1 MSVKGKKLL
10 VLGGSSATW
19 DLVKNAKEMGVY
31 TIVTDD
37 NPESITKTI
46 ADEAH
51 LVSTTDMEGLEK
63 LVKKTKADGVF
74 CGPSEFNIRN
84 LIALCEKTGLPCY
97 TDMKTWD
104 LCANK
109 DIFKNYCRKY
119 DVDCTPEYEIN
130 ENTTDEELDKI
141 DYPIIIKPVDGCSS
155 AGITVCP
162 DKTFVR
168 EAYETAMAASKCK
181 RIIAEKYIENSGEI
195 FCVRYLLKNGEAY
208 PYFLMDTYVADPI
221 TRKSLISAL
230 AIAPSK
236 YYDYYMENMDA
247 NVRKMLKGMGLKNGT
262 AFIQSLPC
270 DGKIYFH
277 EMGYRLSGG
286 MIFKLTTP
294 LVGVNDMQMM
304 IKCALGEEMFT
315 DDFAKNID
323 TTCKEKCGVQFMI
336 PLNTGTIGEIKGLEE
351 VKKIDGVTD
360 FIQYYYE
367 GDTVEE
373 RFIGTLAQHFG
384 RFTVFAENQEL
395 MLKKLNVIQSTLDVI
410 DDKGNIMNTLKFDTS
425 RVTDERK

>member
-10 VLGGSSATW
+10 VLGGSSATL

-37 NPESITKTI
+37 NPNSVTKKI
-46 ADEAH
+46 ADEAA
-51 LVSTTDMEGLEK
+51 LVSTVDMEGLEK
-63 LVKKTKADGVF
+63 LIEETKVDGVF

-119 DVDCTPEYEIN
+119 DVDCTPEYDIKED
-130 ENTTDEELDKI
+130 TTDEELEKI
-141 DYPIIIKPVDGCSS
+141 EYPIIIKPVDGCSS
-155 AGITVCP
+155 AGISVCN
-162 DKTFVR
+162 DKSEVR
-168 EAYETAMAASKCK
+168 PAYKKAMDASKCK
-181 RIIAEKYIENSGEI
+181 RIIAEKFIENDGEI
-195 FCVRYLLKNGEAY
+195 FCVRYLLKDGEAY
-208 PYFLMDTYVADPI
+208 PYFLMDTYVADPV

-230 AIAPSK
+230 AYAPSK
-236 YYDYYMENMDA
+236 YHEYYMKNMDQ

-294 LVGVNDMQMM
+294 LVGVNDMKMM
-304 IKCALGEEMFT
+304 IRCALGEEMFAV
-315 DDFAKNID
+315 DEVENID
-323 TTCKEKCGVQFMI
+323 TRCNGKAGVQFMI
-336 PLNTGTIGEIKGLEE
+336 PLNAGKIGKIEGLEE
-351 VKKIDGVTD
+351 AKAVKGVTD
-360 FIQYYYE
+360 FIQYYNE

-384 RFTVFAENQEL
+384 RFTIIADGEKEIFESISKIQTI
-395 MLKKLNVIQSTLDVI
+395 LNVIDV
-410 DDKGNIMNTLKFDTS
+410 DGNIMNQMKFDIN
-425 RVTDERK
+425 RALN